1 MGQGRYLKASLK
13 RIRQVF
19 FFNFKERKEKKGNK
33 PTKNQASEQISLE
46 NWKIVCIPHSRVL
59 SVVKHLR
66 SPVTLGQGCTKEVLR
81 IKCETGEDK
90 KKKQNKKQ
98 TFINHLSKK
107 YASIC
112 KHMHRR
118 ASCPKYICN

>member
-90 KKKQNKKQ
+90 KKKKKQKAESNNNNNNKK
-98 TFINHLSKK
+98 T
-107 YASIC
+107 
-112 KHMHRR
+112 
-118 ASCPKYICN
+118 